1 MFSETAELQYPTI
14 APPGAVTSQK
24 FLTEEP
30 AGEVATSVSPLD
42 VIPSIWD
49 LLPTT
54 SAMEGAYMGGM
65 RSVLV
70 EFCMDGNEH
79 SYCYHFSKV

>member
-1 MFSETAELQYPTI
+1 MFGETAELQYPTI

-30 AGEVATSVSPLD
+30 EGVVATSVLLLN
-42 VIPSIWD
+42 VIPSICD
-49 LLPTT
+49 LLPMTL
-54 SAMEGAYMGGM
+54 AMEGAYMDGM

-70 EFCMDGNEH
+70 EFCVDGNEY